1 MNVET
6 QAAPIL
12 RAAFP
17 EVDSDDPV
25 SYYSQVGDVFQGL
38 SYAWLFWPRLVL
50 LHGAVFLALEG
61 HDEEDISDRLK
72 TPFADGHPDWPR
84 LTWPEAV
91 NSYNRFEVDQ
101 LFSHWREPGERWA
114 GACVMLGRVLA
125 ETWSARLLQQYPER
139 AFSVNTVETEA
150 PAELWLEVRQVS
162 PDLATPPSWNE
173 RRRFLEM

>member
-1 MNVET
+1 MNIET
-6 QAAPIL
+6 QIPSVL

-38 SYAWLFWPRLVL
+38 SYAWLFWPRLVF

-61 HDEEDISDRLK
+61 NDEANISGRLK
-72 TPFADGHPDWPR
+72 TPYADGHPDWPR
-84 LTWPEAV
+84 LAWSEAV
-91 NSYNRFEVDQ
+91 NSYNSFEVDQ
-101 LFSHWREPGERWA
+101 LFRHWREPGERWA
-114 GACVMLGRVLA
+114 DACVILGRILV
-125 ETWSARLLQQYPER
+125 ETWSARLLQQYPGR
-139 AFSVNTVETEA
+139 TFSVKLVETEA